1 MTVVSE
7 GMTNCLSGH
16 AVVTVVDGRELK
28 VDHLREHHRQEGV
41 KETESLTM
49 VDKDTVVIKV
59 VLEDPRRG
67 VKIVRTA
74 VAQRE

>member
-1 MTVVSE
+1 MTVVSV
-7 GMTNCLSGH
+7 GMINCSSGY